1 MKSILLL
8 SAALATTSVTAMS
21 EIEKKQI
28 EYLKKSLSQLTTRP
42 EAIYSNSDRRR
53 PGSYI
58 SFNEQQANEWRMQ
71 LDALLQQQKSQ

>member
-8 SAALATTSVTAMS
+8 SAALATSSAIGMS

-28 EYLKKSLSQLTTRP
+28 EYLKKSLSQLTSRP
-42 EAIYSNSDRRR
+42 EAIYNNSDRRR

-58 SFNEQQANEWRMQ
+58 SFNDQQAKEWRMQ